1 MRNAP
6 SVLYPVG
13 RCVFY
18 ARLLVW
24 LGLLGLVA
32 LLAGGWYSGESA
44 GGLASRRAVVLAG
57 AGMWLLWLGFAW
69 WGWHRA
75 PKGLLQWD
83 ALAAS
88 AVPGAQ
94 AGAWRWRSEAYQ
106 EGAVLQRVELML
118 DLQSRVLLRL
128 HNPDAATTW
137 VWLERSQD
145 QARWDDLRRA
155 LVANASVARVQ

>member
-32 LLAGGWYSGESA
+32 LLAGGWWYSGESA
-44 GGLASRRAVVLAG
+44 GGLASRRAAVLAG
-57 AGMWLLWLGFAW
+57 AGLWLGFAW
-69 WGWHRA
+69 WGWQRA
-75 PKGLLQWD
+75 PRGLLQWD

-128 HNPDAATTW
+128 HNPDAATSW

-155 LVANASVARVQ
+155 LVANAAVARAQ

>member
-13 RCVFY
+13 RCAFY
-18 ARLLVW
+18 ARLLAV
-24 LGLLGLVA
+24 LGLLALVA
-32 LLAGGWYSGESA
+32 LLAGGWSGGESVA
-44 GGLASRRAVVLAG
+44 GLASRRAVMLAG
-57 AGMWLLWLGFAW
+57 FGLWLLWLGFAW

-75 PKGLLQWD
+75 PTGLLHWD
-83 ALAAS
+83 ALATS
-88 AVPGAQ
+88 AVPGTQ

-106 EGAVLQRVELML
+106 EGMFLQRVELML

-128 HNPDAATTW
+128 RNPDAASSW

-145 QARWDDLRRA
+145 PARWDDLRRA
-155 LVANASVARVQ
+155 LVASA